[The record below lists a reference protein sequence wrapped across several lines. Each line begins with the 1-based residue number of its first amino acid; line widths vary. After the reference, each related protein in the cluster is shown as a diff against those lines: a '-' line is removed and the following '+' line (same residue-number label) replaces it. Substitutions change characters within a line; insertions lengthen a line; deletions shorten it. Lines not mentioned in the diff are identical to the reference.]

1 MIYSCVHVYANALR
15 DYSWV
20 CLLSYTCGHIA
31 FSVIN
36 CYYVHVCYC
45 IEELQLGVPSPLAS
59 DCGSLIPPLNGM
71 IETSGTKFGDFAEY
85 SCIPGFSLVGERTRT
100 CGHSGVWS
108 GVDPVCLRKC

>member
-1 MIYSCVHVYANALR
+1 MSSLLYLWSHCFLNKLLLCTHVY
-15 DYSWV
+15 
-20 CLLSYTCGHIA
+20 
-31 FSVIN
+31 
-36 CYYVHVCYC
+36 YC

-108 GVDPVCLRKC
+108 GVDPVCLRKY